1 VAEMTIRTN
10 AERGL
15 LLAIL
20 LSAVTLVLEIAGRW
34 ATSTSGAR
42 FCM

>member
-1 VAEMTIRTN
+1 MTIRTN

-20 LSAVTLVLEIAGRW
+20 LSAVTLVLEIAGGSS
-34 ATSTSGAR
+34 ST
-42 FCM
+42 